1 MSSRI
6 QSSKQGRELR
16 NSRGRLPSVRTGA
29 YDLFQARM
37 DTRKERMV
45 IGTTDSGPKYRERP
59 SVAEAVESVIHTSS
73 ASSASATSEINS
85 EIMKMNQELK
95 YQADQHRAEIE
106 HLKTLIEHIRHSTPS
121 APLTPVAAVAE
132 PATPNTTMT
141 KDKELKGYHE
151 EHLSKQAL
159 FQQEIGYTIQEIAHK
174 LQMLENNIHHIE
186 EMRDKD
192 PGDPTIIHHDSVYI
206 TKEDIGDIVTKIVEP
221 VRLGLEQIEEDILKE
236 DDILDIIAGAI
247 DPLQKNN
254 EIMKDALMARMDS
267 IQKIVDTIVKTSTP
281 SVPSTTSSLKKED
294 VIETVRSMLTP
305 IVKDIQ
311 QNAKDTSSTKSLI
324 DEKIGILDK
333 QLKASFELSLR
344 NVQRE
349 ITAGVDKSITAID
362 SRINK
367 LSDTVKSIPAPT
379 VSKTDIQ
386 SIQDNL
392 KSLKEELKADI
403 QTSRQSARNEGAE
416 REREI
421 SKEQKRILDKILDL
435 EKKISGKEMLKKPSS
450 RDLVSVTEEVNST
463 ATTAAVAAIATPSRT
478 ILDTNEHS
486 VLKNEVVYM
495 TDDNTK
501 KRLAEIEEKLD
512 AIQKKPSSGS
522 GRSVT
527 PIQRRSQS
535 REREIDGHRLR
546 DVPVFSAELRE
557 TMVVKG
563 DAGPMPL
570 INDALWNVIADTAAG
585 FDYGGGYYECPVTG
599 AYTVNLIC
607 KTLSTSVTL
616 KITLVHIDSAGHIL
630 KAYSLDQS
638 NMINEHSMS
647 LRLPHTEK
655 GDRLKF
661 LVESR
666 FNIALKGHE
675 EIEVRGQ
682 KYPIVSTLVQ
692 IAYIPPVGFCET

>member
-16 NSRGRLPSVRTGA
+16 NSRGRLPSNRSGA

-37 DTRKERMV
+37 DSRKERMV

-59 SVAEAVESVIHTSS
+59 SVAELVE
-73 ASSASATSEINS
+73 ASSAPLPVHSTTPVVDSEIL
-85 EIMKMNQELK
+85 KMNQELK
-95 YQADQHRAEIE
+95 YQAEQHRSEIE
-106 HLKTLIEHIRHSTPS
+106 HLKSLIEQVRHSSVPAS
-121 APLTPVAAVAE
+121 APAVTE

-141 KDKELKGYHE
+141 KDKELKHHTD

-159 FQQEIGYTIQEIAHK
+159 FQQEIGYTIQEMAHK
-174 LQMLENNIHHIE
+174 LQMLENNVHHIE

-192 PGDPTIIHHDSVYI
+192 PGDPTVIHHDSVSI
-206 TKEDIGDIVTKIVEP
+206 TKEGIYDIVTKIVEP
-221 VRLGLEQIEEDILKE
+221 VQLGLEQIEEDILKE
-236 DDILDIIAGAI
+236 DDILDIITGAI

-254 EIMKDALMARMDS
+254 QVMKDALVARMDS
-267 IQKIVDTIVKTSTP
+267 IQKIVDTIVKTSP
-281 SVPSTTSSLKKED
+281 LKKED

-311 QNAKDTSSTKSLI
+311 QNTKDTASTKSLI
-324 DEKIGILDK
+324 DDKISILDK
-333 QLKASFELSLR
+333 QLKASSELSLR

-367 LSDTVKSIPAPT
+367 LADTVKSIPAPT

-392 KSLKEELKADI
+392 KSLKEELKTDI

-421 SKEQKRILDKILDL
+421 SKEQKRLLDKILEL
-435 EKKISGKEMLKKPSS
+435 EKKITGKELLKKQST
-450 RDLVSVTEEVNST
+450 RELASVAEEVPPII
-463 ATTAAVAAIATPSRT
+463 AIAASRT
-478 ILDTNEHS
+478 ILDTNDQS
-486 VLKNEVVYM
+486 IVKNEVVYM
-495 TDDNTK
+495 TDDETK
-501 KRLAEIEEKLD
+501 KRLSEIEEKLD

-570 INDALWNVIADTAAG
+570 INDALWNVIADTVAG

-616 KITLVHIDSAGHIL
+616 KITLVHIDSSGHIL

-638 NMINEHSMS
+638 NMVNEHSMT

-666 FNIALKGHE
+666 FNIAIKGHE
-675 EIEVRGQ
+675 EIEVRGE

>member
-1 MSSRI
+1 
-6 QSSKQGRELR
+6 
-16 NSRGRLPSVRTGA
+16 
-29 YDLFQARM
+29 
-37 DTRKERMV
+37 
-45 IGTTDSGPKYRERP
+45 
-59 SVAEAVESVIHTSS
+59 
-73 ASSASATSEINS
+73 
-85 EIMKMNQELK
+85 
-95 YQADQHRAEIE
+95 
-106 HLKTLIEHIRHSTPS
+106 
-121 APLTPVAAVAE
+121 
-132 PATPNTTMT
+132 
-141 KDKELKGYHE
+141 
-151 EHLSKQAL
+151 
-159 FQQEIGYTIQEIAHK
+159 
-174 LQMLENNIHHIE
+174 
-186 EMRDKD
+186 
-192 PGDPTIIHHDSVYI
+192 
-206 TKEDIGDIVTKIVEP
+206 
-221 VRLGLEQIEEDILKE
+221 
-236 DDILDIIAGAI
+236 
-247 DPLQKNN
+247 
-254 EIMKDALMARMDS
+254 
-267 IQKIVDTIVKTSTP
+267 
-281 SVPSTTSSLKKED
+281 
-294 VIETVRSMLTP
+294 
-305 IVKDIQ
+305 
-311 QNAKDTSSTKSLI
+311 
-324 DEKIGILDK
+324 
-333 QLKASFELSLR
+333 
-344 NVQRE
+344 
-349 ITAGVDKSITAID
+349 
-362 SRINK
+362 
-367 LSDTVKSIPAPT
+367 
-379 VSKTDIQ
+379 
-386 SIQDNL
+386 
-392 KSLKEELKADI
+392 
-403 QTSRQSARNEGAE
+403 
-416 REREI
+416 
-421 SKEQKRILDKILDL
+421 LDKILDL

-463 ATTAAVAAIATPSRT
+463 AAVAAIATPSRT
-478 ILDTNEHS
+478 ILDTNDQS
-486 VLKNEVVYM
+486 VVKNEVVYM
-495 TDDNTK
+495 TDDETK

-570 INDALWNVIADTAAG
+570 INDTLWNVIADTAAG

-616 KITLVHIDSAGHIL
+616 KITLVHIDSTGHKL